1 MIYNLLTAL
10 QRLPLHLSA
19 IINVKHIPTKIHIMK
34 KLPGFLFFATV
45 FLFSCSGQHSY
56 TLETFYKNDGG
67 NGDTT
72 LTSDKNN
79 ISADNDSSAFIK
91 AQDKFN
97 DLKAKPDEKRG
108 APVKFTLRNH
118 DGVIIISP
126 RQDTTQEN
134 TTAYPNQK
142 SPD

>member
-1 MIYNLLTAL
+1 
-10 QRLPLHLSA
+10 
-19 IINVKHIPTKIHIMK
+19 MK
-34 KLPGFLFFATV
+34 KLPGFLFFAMV
-45 FLFSCSGQHSY
+45 FLFSCSGKNSY
-56 TLETFYKNDGG
+56 TLETFYKNNGA

-72 LTSDKNN
+72 LVSDKDN
-79 ISADNDSSAFIK
+79 ISADNDSTAFIK

-97 DLKAKPDEKRG
+97 GLKSKPDNNHGE
-108 APVKFTLRNH
+108 PVKFTLRNH
-118 DGVIIISP
+118 DGVVITSP

>member
-1 MIYNLLTAL
+1 
-10 QRLPLHLSA
+10 
-19 IINVKHIPTKIHIMK
+19 MK
-34 KLPGFLFFATV
+34 KLRGFLFLVVV
-45 FLFSCSGQHSY
+45 FLFSCSGKNSY
-56 TLETFYKNDGG
+56 TLETFYKNNSG

-72 LTSDKNN
+72 LISDKDN
-79 ISADNDSSAFIK
+79 ISADNDSTAFVK

-97 DLKAKPDEKRG
+97 DSKAKRDDKHGE
-108 APVKFTLRNH
+108 PVKFTLRNH
-118 DGVIIISP
+118 DGVVITSP